1 MYALGVCYM
10 CAFPNMQ
17 QWLGI
22 RLISPETD
30 ASVPANLS
38 AMGLAVNNAERFAYN
53 RQISRLHVAGCVR
66 YNN

>member
-30 ASVPANLS
+30 AGVPANLS
-38 AMGLAVNNAERFAYN
+38 EMVLAVNNTERFAYN